1 MLKIGMIGL
10 DTTHCPAFT
19 DLLNNEKNPHY
30 IKGGK
35 IVAAYPGGSPDFE
48 LSISRVGSITRQLE
62 ENYKVKMTGSPE
74 EVAEQT
80 DAILLTSVDG
90 RVHLEQFKRIVP
102 YGKPIYIDKPLAC
115 TSADARQIFE
125 LAQQYN
131 VPVSSSSSL
140 RFSEELQQ
148 AAMDKGS
155 IIGADTYGPMKIEP
169 PLPSLFWYGIHS
181 VEMLFTVM
189 GAGCEQVSC
198 TVNNDHDV
206 IVGKWADGRIGTVRG
221 NRTGNNQFG
230 ALVHRSSGTAF
241 VDCQK
246 GTKPHYAS
254 LLEEVMK
261 MFLTG
266 APPVGMEES
275 MELIRFIE
283 AANESRQT
291 GKTVQLGERMA
302 RH

>member
-1 MLKIGMIGL
+1 V
-10 DTTHCPAFT
+10 
-19 DLLNNEKNPHY
+19 
-30 IKGGK
+30 
-35 IVAAYPGGSPDFE
+35 VAAYPGGSADFE
-48 LSISRVGSITRQLE
+48 LSSSRVGPITRQLE
-62 ENYKVKMTGSPE
+62 KDFHVKMLGSPE

-90 RVHLEQFKRIVP
+90 RVHLEQFSRVVP

-115 TSADARQIFE
+115 SSADARRIFD

-148 AAMDKGS
+148 AAMDQGS

-169 PLPSLFWYGIHS
+169 PLPGLFWYGIHS
-181 VEMLFTVM
+181 IEMLFTVM
-189 GAGCEQVSC
+189 GTGCRQVGC

-221 NRTGNNQFG
+221 NRTGNHQFG
-230 ALVHRSSGTAF
+230 ALVHRRSGTAF

-261 MFLTG
+261 MFTTG
-266 APPVGMEES
+266 ESPVGMDES
-275 MELIRFIE
+275 MEVIRFIE

-291 GKTVQLGERMA
+291 GKTVLLGERMA
-302 RH
+302 QN